1 MKDFHDVRG
10 RALDSGIIWYCLAFT
25 LLCFGCSVENDEGG
39 GSNIEVGDASQE
51 DVGAS
56 EQVDMGRS
64 AVDDAMQ
71 ASPDASMIDA
81 EVQMPTA
88 DASTTD
94 MEQPAPFEPSHP
106 NDQIQGQLFQCDG
119 LPTPSPRRIRRIN
132 RKEWTRSVGQSSTSG
147 SSRNPLYENAG
158 ALFPTYSQDVTLDVA
173 TLDQFLSINRI
184 PGGSWVANYGDP
196 RLDLVK
202 DLRADLGCF
211 QNQAAMPDEACM
223 AVFVRLLLERG
234 VLFRR
239 ATDVEVNQLIEF
251 ATQTLNQEVS
261 SGQTRAQTII
271 KITRAAWLTSGALFR
286 TEMGTAPDV
295 DGRWHLSDD
304 ELALALAHGLS
315 HHAPGSPTYVY
326 YDNQPQG
333 FLSDIGDAARDGS
346 ISDPSV
352 IAGFVRQYAGGM
364 DPGELGAD
372 EDPDD
377 IPDSAS
383 AQATNLRAGRAD
395 LRQDF
400 GTNERARRGEYY
412 VSEKVRDFFRSWLGY
427 ADVAAVFK
435 DRPEATSAFDDGGTS
450 SVYRDLLTAWN
461 NAMSGYYG
469 HEPLLIQ
476 LLDDIIARVVV
487 QDSEVLRNLLTTRR
501 FYVPSSVSTPHGGAP
516 VAGNLYGIDS
526 ANMPIGDNRAARW
539 VELPSNERAG
549 VLTHPAWLAAHGG
562 NFENDPSVI
571 HRGKWIRENLLCE
584 LVPDVPITVDAQLDA
599 DTVHLSARAR
609 VAAKTEEPQCTG
621 CHSLMN
627 PLGYPFEI
635 YNHAGFLRADDHGAN
650 PNGEAVLQHMPEPEL
665 NGPVTDAVDM
675 MERLADSSHVKR
687 CFIRQNFRYFMG
699 RNETYADACTL
710 SAMEVSYDRNDGS
723 MIEML
728 VTLFT
733 SEAFLYRV
741 DMPEGEQ

>member
-1 MKDFHDVRG
+1 V
-10 RALDSGIIWYCLAFT
+10 
-25 LLCFGCSVENDEGG
+25 
-39 GSNIEVGDASQE
+39 
-51 DVGAS
+51 
-56 EQVDMGRS
+56 
-64 AVDDAMQ
+64 
-71 ASPDASMIDA
+71 
-81 EVQMPTA
+81 
-88 DASTTD
+88 
-94 MEQPAPFEPSHP
+94 
-106 NDQIQGQLFQCDG
+106 
-119 LPTPSPRRIRRIN
+119 
-132 RKEWTRSVGQSSTSG
+132 
-147 SSRNPLYENAG
+147 
-158 ALFPTYSQDVTLDVA
+158 
-173 TLDQFLSINRI
+173 
-184 PGGSWVANYGDP
+184 
-196 RLDLVK
+196 
-202 DLRADLGCF
+202 
-211 QNQAAMPDEACM
+211 
-223 AVFVRLLLERG
+223 
-234 VLFRR
+234 
-239 ATDVEVNQLIEF
+239 
-251 ATQTLNQEVS
+251 
-261 SGQTRAQTII
+261 
-271 KITRAAWLTSGALFR
+271 
-286 TEMGTAPDV
+286 
-295 DGRWHLSDD
+295 
-304 ELALALAHGLS
+304 
-315 HHAPGSPTYVY
+315 
-326 YDNQPQG
+326 
-333 FLSDIGDAARDGS
+333 
-346 ISDPSV
+346 V
-352 IAGFVRQYAGGM
+352 I
-364 DPGELGAD
+364 
-372 EDPDD
+372 
-377 IPDSAS
+377 
-383 AQATNLRAGRAD
+383 
-395 LRQDF
+395 
-400 GTNERARRGEYY
+400 
-412 VSEKVRDFFRSWLGY
+412 
-427 ADVAAVFK
+427 
-435 DRPEATSAFDDGGTS
+435 
-450 SVYRDLLTAWN
+450 
-461 NAMSGYYG
+461 
-469 HEPLLIQ
+469 
-476 LLDDIIARVVV
+476 
-487 QDSEVLRNLLTTRR
+487 QDSEVLRNLLTTRY

-665 NGPVTDAVDM
+665 NGAVTDAVDM